1 MKALCAHS
9 IDPGLLHIVK
19 DFVISVVR
27 EERVSN
33 THYAPMPI

>member
-1 MKALCAHS
+1 MKALCVQS

-19 DFVISVVR
+19 GFVISVVR

-33 THYAPMPI
+33 NHYAPIPI